1 MFGVIMPLCNRMFC
15 CIFGWYIFIKTRFK
29 YEKIILLS
37 YGKQCCLSAL
47 EHFHCLPLWKTVRL
61 HEKSYRMQQIEN
73 SSPIRGLLSILLNK
87 LPCVE
92 VDEGIDEVVTSGI
105 LSYSYSI
112 NSSKSVFEMY
122 SSVWLLHT
130 SSVQIISPKSQEHLL
145 QDSESGISSKSW

>member
-1 MFGVIMPLCNRMFC
+1 M
-15 CIFGWYIFIKTRFK
+15 
-29 YEKIILLS
+29 LS
-37 YGKQCCLSAL
+37 LSL
-47 EHFHCLPLWKTVRL
+47 D
-61 HEKSYRMQQIEN
+61 
-73 SSPIRGLLSILLNK
+73 K

-112 NSSKSVFEMY
+112 NSSKSEFEMD

-145 QDSESGISSKSW
+145 QDSEFGISSKSW